1 MRIMI
6 PIVVLSIILA
16 SVSFGQDAKFGVGG
30 FGGLIL
36 PAVMDDQGNGTVFGL
51 KARIKIMPLI
61 TAEPNITFGK
71 WGEPDPIDGFNPGI
85 DGSKINSYGVDA
97 TFGNSPGVI
106 GFKPYGVLGA
116 AIYSIKNDD
125 TGFDESKLGWSI
137 GLGFGFGFSPQ
148 FDLDI
153 RGKANV
159 ALQEN
164 GSKKA
169 LYITAGLNYYFKT
182 GE

>member
-6 PIVVLSIILA
+6 PVIVLSIILA
-16 SVSFGQDAKFGVGG
+16 SFSFGQDAKFGVGG
-30 FGGLIL
+30 FAGLNM
-36 PAVMDDQGNGTVFGL
+36 PAVMDDQANGTVFGL
-51 KARIKIMPLI
+51 KARINVMPLI
-61 TAEPNITFGK
+61 TVEPNLTFGK
-71 WGEPDPIDGFNPGI
+71 WGEPDPIDGVNLA

-97 TFGNSPGVI
+97 TIGNKPGVL
-106 GFKPYGVLGA
+106 GFKPFGVLGA

-125 TGFDESKLGWSI
+125 TGFDESKLGWSA
-137 GLGFGFGFSPQ
+137 GLGFGFGMSPQ

-153 RGKANV
+153 RGKVNI

-169 LYITAGLNYYFKT
+169 IYVTAGLNYYFLT

>member
-6 PIVVLSIILA
+6 PVIVLLMILTSI
-16 SVSFGQDAKFGVGG
+16 SFGQDAKFGVGG
-30 FGGLIL
+30 FAGLNM
-36 PAVMDDQGNGTVFGL
+36 PAVMDDQANGTVFGF
-51 KARIKIMPLI
+51 KARINIIPLI

-71 WGEPDPIDGFNPGI
+71 WGEPDPIDGFDLGI

-97 TFGNSPGVI
+97 TIGNKPGVI

-125 TGFDESKLGWSI
+125 TGFDESKLGWSA

-153 RGKANV
+153 RGKANI

-169 LYITAGLNYYFKT
+169 IYVTAGINYYFIT